1 MSTQAVDFDTLRT
14 ELQRALRHGT
24 RAASLVAHTGLVDL
38 LYPAGPDGLHIVDR
52 AIRTAA
58 FIAETITSLDA
69 PSNTIMAIML
79 CLKPGTSRMTLA
91 IRREHAASML
101 SIQPGTFRCE
111 KQHEQAFVTELALAL
126 YQRATGT

>member
-1 MSTQAVDFDTLRT
+1 MTTQAVDFDTLRT
-14 ELQRALRHGT
+14 ELRRALRHGT
-24 RAASLVAHTGLVDL
+24 RAAALVTHPGLVEL
-38 LYPAGPDGLHIVDR
+38 LCPAGPDASHLADR

-58 FIAETITSLDA
+58 FITETIQSLDS
-69 PSNTIMAIML
+69 PSDAVMAIML

-101 SIQPGTFRCE
+101 GIQAHTFRCE
-111 KQHEQAFVTELALAL
+111 KQHERAFVTELALAL